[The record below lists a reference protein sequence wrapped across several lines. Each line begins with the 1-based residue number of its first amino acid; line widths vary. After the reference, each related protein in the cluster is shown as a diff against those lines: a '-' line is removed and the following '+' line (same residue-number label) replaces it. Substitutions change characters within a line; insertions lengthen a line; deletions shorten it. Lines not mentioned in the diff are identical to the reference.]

1 MNMQINTYGNVETLY
16 YVFNGVA
23 AFMHSNSFSGMVR
36 FTLLGGLLIALFA
49 SIGRKSTDV
58 VKWFMSA
65 LIVAELLIAPVENV
79 FITDMTNTQPTRE
92 VDHVPV
98 YLAAIAQA
106 GTLVSTALTAAYE
119 TVFSI
124 PDTLGLRKGDVGFGD
139 QVLQKVNQAE
149 ITDPGLHADL
159 MQFFKECTVYD
170 IQDGAI
176 DPRTIMSGADV
187 WQTVL
192 TQTSPARYVTT
203 NTLTPNPTTDTCQAI
218 GTLLLIR
225 IQDAEQAAEQMYGSE
240 MFPEIADPSAARADF
255 VNAIGD
261 SYGVILQS
269 SQNASS
275 ALRQAMFNNL
285 WRQAGAELPA
295 MLNDPARVDEVNA
308 LLSSAQA
315 AVAANGSMQT
325 VGILAQRTL
334 PTVRNYIEA
343 IVYTLFPIVF
353 VLCLI
358 GGGEAAKKILGGYGK
373 TIAWIGLWPVLF
385 AVLNGLSMIHL
396 RYVSRSMSLG
406 AGVPFG
412 ISAKY
417 GASLINEQAL
427 LGYMIITVP
436 LLAWGVLHL
445 ASTGVAGAF
454 SRITDG
460 ITGPG
465 QQIGGQQAQG
475 DENIGNVHMDS
486 ASVANTTENVMQK
499 SKYDTSQVWKAGSQT
514 MDSGTGS
521 VFTNYDSG
529 PIVRSDAQNSL
540 GFAANASTTSEQLLG
555 THASSGLAANA
566 TKSSFSGA
574 ERLAQGTTSLGQAQ
588 EKGKTQRSG
597 DDASNATRAAQT
609 QSGDHRQGDEQSYA
623 SDQEHRSQGQTDVGG
638 NAGIKIEAGAGKS
651 FGEGNPVSSKPA
663 SGGAN
668 SPGEPSAYNAAT
680 EESLAKKA
688 QGLGKSPQEV
698 QENRDAYRRRS
709 AAADMVAGRG
719 QGRGGASASFGFEL
733 GGSVGHTQSY
743 INSDAEKFV
752 NQYTNAEGYVDSNQV
767 TQEAAKTHNDST
779 GMESGQRARNDQS
792 ASLTD
797 QTMAGSRESADLTH
811 SADLRQLAS
820 TQTVSRVDETR
831 NLLTPDNLKA
841 VAARNGMRYSQFMT
855 LPESEMRRLVQDDA
869 AMRELMQT
877 VRKLPPKAL
886 DGSALP
892 TNPNDVVKQH
902 RVDQRRTGG
911 DVDSAWQRA
920 QSQVGP
926 VDTTPLDVKTDEPQL
941 IADTRARVETTQQRV
956 AGDASV
962 PVKRVTDKVDVPDEV
977 KPLMSPEHAPGRPL
991 SPAHPVGMPH
1001 GHMPASAD
1009 TVPQLPDSLR
1019 IGGATGSGNTAN
1031 PMLPGGLSGFTDP
1044 IGTAGVGLPTS
1055 SPAVNPGPGPS
1066 NVVKPPLPQQSGA
1079 STPSSQGGS
1088 GSEVGRAPAPVT
1100 PKPAQGASTAAQR
1113 PGAAASSTAPTGHGA
1128 TSSSGHPST
1137 SVQQATSSL
1146 GGHTTDQPPA
1156 ASTRAHDPASSRSAS
1171 QPMRNPL
1178 APHSPDASRNEVSD
1192 KTGAEPKSPT
1202 GTKPSSGERR

>member
-23 AFMHSNSFSGMVR
+23 AFMHSNSFSGMVK

-79 FITDMTNTQPTRE
+79 FITDITNAQPTRE

-106 GTLVSTALTAAYE
+106 STLVSTALTAGYE

-225 IQDAEQAAEQMYGSE
+225 VQDAEQAAEQMYGSE

-358 GGGEAAKKILGGYGK
+358 GGGEAAKKTLGGYGK

-445 ASTGVAGAF
+445 ASTGVAGAL

-555 THASSGLAANA
+555 THASIGLAANA

-574 ERLAQGTTSLGQAQ
+574 ERLAQGTTSLGQAH
-588 EKGKTQRSG
+588 EKGTTQRSG

-609 QSGDHRQGDEQSYA
+609 QSGDHRQGDEQSY
-623 SDQEHRSQGQTDVGG
+623 STEQGHNIAAEKFWNAGATGKAGIGG
-638 NAGIKIEAGAGKS
+638 NID
-651 FGEGNPVSSKPA
+651 FGSGNPAK
-663 SGGAN
+663 SGGGTQGAA
-668 SPGEPSAYNAAT
+668 PSYNQAT
-680 EESLAKKA
+680 EDSLAKKA
-688 QGLGKSPQEV
+688 QSLGKSPQDI
-698 QENRDAYRRRS
+698 QAIRDAYRAKT
-709 AAADMVAGRG
+709 AAGDLVS
-719 QGRGGASASFGFEL
+719 GRGGGKGGFGFTL
-733 GGSVGHTQSY
+733 GGDLSLGGGYTKKYV
-743 INSDAEKFV
+743 NSDAENFV
-752 NQYTNAEGYVDSNQV
+752 NKYTNHEGYGDSDQV
-767 TQEAAKTHNDST
+767 TQEAAKIHNDSA

-792 ASLTD
+792 ASLTN

-911 DVDSAWQRA
+911 DVDGAWQRA

-941 IADTRARVETTQQRV
+941 IADTRARVEKTQQRV

-962 PVKRVTDKVDVPDEV
+962 PVKQVTDKVDVPDEV
-977 KPLMSPEHAPGRPL
+977 KPLMGPEHAPGRPL

-1100 PKPAQGASTAAQR
+1100 PKPAQGASTASQK
-1113 PGAAASSTAPTGHGA
+1113 PGAAASSTAPTRHGA
-1128 TSSSGHPST
+1128 TSSSGHSGT
-1137 SVQQATSSL
+1137 SVHQATSSV
-1146 GGHTTDQPPA
+1146 GGHTVDQPPA
-1156 ASTRAHDPASSRSAS
+1156 ASPPAHDAPSNRSEG

-1178 APHSPDASRNEVSD
+1178 APHSLDANRNENAGNL
-1192 KTGAEPKSPT
+1192 GAGPNSPKSN
-1202 GTKPSSGERR
+1202 KSPSGDHQ